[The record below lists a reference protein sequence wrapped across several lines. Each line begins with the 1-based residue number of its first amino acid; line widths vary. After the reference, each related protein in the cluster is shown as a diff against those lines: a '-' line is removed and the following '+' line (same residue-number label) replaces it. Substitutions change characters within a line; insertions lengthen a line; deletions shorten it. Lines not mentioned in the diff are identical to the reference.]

1 VCEKT
6 VFLSTIK
13 VIRRSRILQWRQVG
27 LSTEVLGESVE
38 CLLGVCRTL
47 LEVCWRVGLDD
58 EGWGAWG
65 LKTYEHTKGFYRL
78 FCVDQNLVPHPSL
91 FGRVTQSASGIEV
104 ALVPNGSNKKLAG
117 SACSGGRRLTESASA
132 IEVAVDLNGSNKTLA
147 GSGCSGWAAVDGKR
161 FSD

>member
-1 VCEKT
+1 MVNQICKHIVNISSKTRSNESSKNLVVNREKT

-65 LKTYEHTKGFYRL
+65 PKTYEHTKGFYRL

-104 ALVPNGSNKKLAG
+104 A
-117 SACSGGRRLTESASA
+117 
-132 IEVAVDLNGSNKTLA
+132 
-147 GSGCSGWAAVDGKR
+147 
-161 FSD
+161 